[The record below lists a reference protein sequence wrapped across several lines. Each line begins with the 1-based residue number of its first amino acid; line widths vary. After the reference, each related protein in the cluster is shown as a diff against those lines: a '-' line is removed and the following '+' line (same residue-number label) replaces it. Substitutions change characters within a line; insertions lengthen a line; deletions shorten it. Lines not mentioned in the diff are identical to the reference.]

1 MGPPQDE
8 HLVAQLSF
16 EQLRL
21 CPLFHLPLTKLFR
34 DPLPL
39 HFLLV
44 NISSPPQN
52 QKGMLLPP
60 ILWKVLEWK
69 MPWKV

>member
-1 MGPPQDE
+1 MEPPLDE

-16 EQLRL
+16 EQVRL
-21 CPLFHLPLTKLFR
+21 CPLFRLPLTKLFL
-34 DPLPL
+34 DPSPR

-60 ILWKVLEWK
+60 ILLKVLGWK